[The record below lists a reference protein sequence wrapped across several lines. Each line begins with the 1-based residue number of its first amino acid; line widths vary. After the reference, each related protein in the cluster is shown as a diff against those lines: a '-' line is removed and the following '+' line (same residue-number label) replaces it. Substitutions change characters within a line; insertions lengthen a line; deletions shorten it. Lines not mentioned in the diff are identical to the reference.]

1 MRKNTKIIAIVFGT
15 LLIASVA
22 ISAVSTKLTTVSIG
36 VWGETK
42 PIYTL
47 RGFYDRTITDYSG
60 DTYHLHLNPDNGTFT
75 GWYVSETGYVYN
87 AYGTFVI
94 EGNQISGTWQLDIGY
109 SGWISGHI
117 GVG

>member
-1 MRKNTKIIAIVFGT
+1 MRKKTKIVAMVFGM
-15 LLIASVA
+15 LVIASIG
-22 ISAVSTKLTTVSIG
+22 ISAVSTKLTTVSFG
-36 VWGETK
+36 MRGETK

-47 RGFYDRTITDYSG
+47 RGFYDRSITDYSG
-60 DTYHLHLNPDNGTFT
+60 DTYHLHLDHVNGTFT
-75 GWYVSETGYVYN
+75 GWYVNGMGYVYH

-117 GVG
+117 GV